1 MTLKKLLTKYR
12 DIMWR
17 NALWIAERDESMAVI
32 YHTRADTLNDVV
44 RMMEKKEATYLV
56 SVDMGD
62 DVTLEYGEWPESR

>member
-1 MTLKKLLTKYR
+1 
-12 DIMWR
+12 MWR

-56 SVDMGD
+56 PVDMGD

>member
-56 SVDMGD
+56 PVDMGD

>member
-56 SVDMGD
+56 LVDMGD